1 MKDRSPENP
10 KQRNAA
16 SQASVRTAERRS
28 FCSALV
34 AAGFSVSLSFS
45 CVESSVQGPTL
56 SGSEPLEIHAE
67 YSGMPISVALDG
79 DSVVRGEN
87 AFLVRLSDAGA
98 TLTAASAVMPGHGH
112 DTASPSIERRGS
124 EYRVTGLLL
133 FMPGRWEVTLELD
146 VAGMSDQAIFRVD
159 VP

>member
-10 KQRNAA
+10 EQPDATSRG
-16 SQASVRTAERRS
+16 SVLAVERRS
-28 FCSALV
+28 FCSALIAGGLSV
-34 AAGFSVSLSFS
+34 ALSFS
-45 CVESSVQGPTL
+45 CVESSVEGPTL

-67 YSGMPISVALDG
+67 NSGMPISVALDG
-79 DSVVRGEN
+79 DSLVRGEN

-112 DTASPSIERRGS
+112 DTASPSIERHDS

-146 VAGMSDQAIFRVD
+146 VAGTSDQAIFRVD